1 MKIKYIKSS
10 AIKYFKLGE
19 GKILKIDGVDEA
31 KKYKNVKEINF
42 TKSVGDK
49 VSRISNS
56 SDRVGFVITQ
66 AEDVASAKRLVVELK
81 ILLVLKWRDKIMKV
95 WIVSIGRSITN
106 RW

>member
-1 MKIKYIKSS
+1 MIRACIDISLGNIPDCSIKYIKSS

-31 KKYKNVKEINF
+31 KKIKNVKEMIQ
-42 TKSVGDK
+42 KSVGDK

-66 AEDVASAKRLVVELK
+66 AEDVASATKACCRVED
-81 ILLVLKWRDKIMKV
+81 IISIKV
-95 WIVSIGRSITN
+95 ER
-106 RW
+106 